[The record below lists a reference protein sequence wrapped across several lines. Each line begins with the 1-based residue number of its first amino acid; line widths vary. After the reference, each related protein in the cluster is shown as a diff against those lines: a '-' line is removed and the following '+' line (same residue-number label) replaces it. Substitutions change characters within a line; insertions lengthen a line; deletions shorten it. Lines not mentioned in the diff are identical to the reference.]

1 MKIHPEWEER
11 NLSAA
16 ASLEEGLEE
25 TLTWHRL
32 GVFELLGL
40 SFKTTNCIESVM
52 SGVEACCGKVDYW
65 KNSSQKQRWL
75 ATALLDIE
83 PRLRRVKGYKYLFL
97 LREKIQE
104 ELGIKSAVQAA

>member
-52 SGVEACCGKVDYW
+52 SGVEACGGKVDYW